1 VTPDRPAAGPLGLA
15 RRVADRLA
23 TLDGVA
29 AVALGGSAGRGLAD
43 GRSDLDLAV
52 YYDPARPFSVA
63 ELAALATE
71 LDDRHAP
78 EVVGIGDW
86 GPWINGGAWTRVQ
99 GVKVDLLYRDLGLV
113 DRVLA
118 DCAEGRTSSHYQP
131 GHPHGF
137 HSHMYA
143 AFVHH
148 NLVLHDRAG
157 ALATRRARTSPYP
170 AALRRTIVRR
180 FAWEA
185 GFAVETAA
193 GAAARGDLAYV
204 SGCLFRSVAC
214 LVQVLF
220 ALHGRW
226 FLNEKGS
233 VAEAA
238 GLPGAPPGFAG
249 EVGAA
254 LGGLGP
260 DPAALRAALQRAAAL
275 AAAVRDGCGGLLTE
289 AAEPPSPA

>member
-1 VTPDRPAAGPLGLA
+1 VTAGLA
-15 RRVADRLA
+15 REVAARVAA
-23 TLDGVA
+23 LDGVV
-29 AVALGGSAGRGLAD
+29 AVALGGSAGRGRAD
-43 GRSDLDLAV
+43 ERSDLDLAV

-63 ELAALATE
+63 GLAAVATE

-78 EVVGIGDW
+78 EVVSFGDW
-86 GPWINGGAWTRVQ
+86 GPWINGGAWTRIR
-99 GVKVDLLYRDLGLV
+99 GTKVDLLYRDLNLV
-113 DRVLA
+113 DRVLD
-118 DCAEGRTSSHYQP
+118 DCAAGRTTSHYQP

-143 AFVHH
+143 GFVHH
-148 NLVLHDRAG
+148 NLVLHDPVG
-157 ALATRRARTSPYP
+157 ALATRRARTTPYP

-193 GAAARGDLAYV
+193 AAAARGDLVYV

-220 ALHGRW
+220 ALDGRW
-226 FLNEKGS
+226 FLNEKGA

-238 GLPGAPPGFAG
+238 GLPGAPPGFAA
-249 EVGAA
+249 EVAAVLGGLVPGPAVLGAA
-254 LGGLGP
+254 LERAG
-260 DPAALRAALQRAAAL
+260 ALV
-275 AAAVRDGCGGLLTE
+275 AAVRDRCGGLLTE
-289 AAEPPSPA
+289 EAAPPGPS

>member
-1 VTPDRPAAGPLGLA
+1 MTVTLA
-15 RRVADRLA
+15 QEIASRVAA
-23 TLDGVA
+23 LDGVV

-43 GRSDLDLAV
+43 ERSDLDLAL

-63 ELAALATE
+63 ELAALAAE

-78 EVVGIGDW
+78 EVVSFGDW
-86 GPWINGGAWTRVQ
+86 GPWINGGAWTRIR
-99 GVKVDLLYRDLGLV
+99 GTKVDLLYRDLGLV
-113 DRVLA
+113 DRVLD
-118 DCAEGRTSSHYQP
+118 DCAAGRTTSHYQP

-137 HSHMYA
+137 HSHSYA
-143 AFVHH
+143 GFVHH
-148 NLVLHDRAG
+148 NLVLHDPAG
-157 ALATRRARTSPYP
+157 ALAARRARTAPYP
-170 AALRRTIVRR
+170 AALRETIVRR

-193 GAAARGDLAYV
+193 GAAARGDVFYV

-220 ALHGRW
+220 ALDGRW

-238 GLPGAPPGFAG
+238 GLPGAPPGFAS
-249 EVGAA
+249 EVAAVLSLVPDPAVLGAA
-254 LGGLGP
+254 LERAG
-260 DPAALRAALQRAAAL
+260 ALIG
-275 AAAVRDGCGGLLTE
+275 AVRDRCGGLLTE
-289 AAEPPSPA
+289 EAPPPGPS

>member
-1 VTPDRPAAGPLGLA
+1 MTVALA
-15 RRVADRLA
+15 REVAARVAA
-23 TLDGVA
+23 LDGVV

-43 GRSDLDLAV
+43 DRSDLDLAV
-52 YYDPARPFSVA
+52 YYHPARPFAVA

-78 EVVGIGDW
+78 EVVGFGDW
-86 GPWINGGAWTRVQ
+86 GPWINGGAWTRIR
-99 GVKVDLLYRDLGLV
+99 GTKVDLLYRDLELV
-113 DRVLA
+113 DRVLD
-118 DCAEGRTSSHYQP
+118 DCQAGRTTSHYQP

-137 HSHMYA
+137 HSHLYA
-143 AFVHH
+143 GFVHH
-148 NLVLHDRAG
+148 NLVLHDPAG
-157 ALATRRARTSPYP
+157 ALAARRARTTPYP

-185 GFAVETAA
+185 GFAVDTAA
-193 GAAARGDLAYV
+193 AAAARGDLFYV

-220 ALHGRW
+220 ALDGRW

-238 GLPGAPPGFAG
+238 VLPGAPPGFAA
-249 EVGAA
+249 EVEAV
-254 LGGLGP
+254 LGGLSP
-260 DPAALRAALQRAAAL
+260 EPATLRAALERMAAL
-275 AAAVRDGCGGLLTE
+275 TAAVGDR
-289 AAEPPSPA
+289 

>member
-1 VTPDRPAAGPLGLA
+1 VISELA
-15 RRVADRLA
+15 REVASRVAA
-23 TLDGVA
+23 LDGVV

-43 GRSDLDLAV
+43 ERSDLDLAV

-63 ELAALATE
+63 GLAALATE

-78 EVVGIGDW
+78 EVVAFGDW
-86 GPWINGGAWTRVQ
+86 GPWINGGAWTRIR
-99 GVKVDLLYRDLGLV
+99 GTKVDLLYRDLDLV
-113 DRVLA
+113 DRVLD
-118 DCAEGRTSSHYQP
+118 DCAAGRTTSHYQP

-143 AFVHH
+143 GFVHH
-148 NLVLHDRAG
+148 NLVVHDPVG
-157 ALATRRARTSPYP
+157 ALATRRARTTPYP
-170 AALRRTIVRR
+170 ATLRRTIVRR
-180 FAWEA
+180 FAREA

-193 GAAARGDLAYV
+193 AAAARGDLVYV

-220 ALHGRW
+220 ALDGRW

-238 GLPGAPPGFAG
+238 GLPGAPPGFAS
-249 EVGAA
+249 EVAAVLSLVPDPAVLGAA
-254 LGGLGP
+254 LERAG
-260 DPAALRAALQRAAAL
+260 ALIG
-275 AAAVRDGCGGLLTE
+275 AVRDRCGGLLTE
-289 AAEPPSPA
+289 EAPPPGPS